1 MEPIEVLLV
10 ESYAGDTLL
19 TSQIL
24 ANCPTPVNLHVAR
37 DGLQAILMLS
47 RGTFHPDL
55 VILELS
61 IPEISGHDVLERYH
75 PKEVP
80 VVVFTSYWNEADQRR
95 AFALGAREYIQ
106 KPRDLDGFRD
116 AVLGI
121 IQRWGRRG
129 ERGTARGVTTF

>member
-10 ESYAGDTLL
+10 ESSAGDTLL

-24 ANCPTPVNLHVAR
+24 AKCPTPVNLHVAR
-37 DGLQAILMLS
+37 DGLEAILILS
-47 RGTFHPDL
+47 RGTFHPHL

-61 IPEISGHDVLERYH
+61 IPGISGYDVLERYH

-80 VVVFTSYWNEADQRR
+80 VVVFSSSRNKANERR

-106 KPRDLDGFRD
+106 KPKDLDGFRD

-121 IQRWGRRG
+121 IKRWGRRG
-129 ERGTARGVTTF
+129 ESDAARGATTF